1 MAESKKKSVGS
12 GSAGKTHPLEG
23 PSSPGL
29 ENDVLSR
36 EELETLSL
44 LQLVDQIVA
53 KLPPRHSAIMD
64 MVYLRD
70 RVAEVE
76 EINDQARQTIE
87 KLEAVVEK
95 LRSPA
100 FRVGT
105 FLMPVEPDKA
115 HVCVSGTDYVCRID
129 PQLPLASL
137 QIGQR
142 VLLNEAFAVVQGL
155 GFDRHGPIVRVD
167 ELLSGGRLR
176 IGQESGLISSV
187 LLRSALLVKEK
198 IKPAMEVRL
207 DANQRVALEVIGVG
221 KRIERALETVTELPW
236 SAVGGQTEAV
246 QEIRDTIELPFLH
259 RGLFKRFE
267 HTVPKGFLLHGP
279 PGCGKT
285 LLGKATAYNLRQ
297 QIRTETG
304 VDHPEFFLHVK
315 GPEILNMWVGES
327 ERQVRDLFAQC
338 RERAAEGS
346 LAFLFIDEAESI
358 LGTRRAGRYSTIL
371 STLVPMFCSEMD
383 GLEPLQNVVVILA
396 SNRADLIDPA
406 ILRPGRIDRKIKVN
420 RPTQEGAQRIYEI
433 YLKESLP
440 LDEPK
445 AVLAQA
451 ITDTH
456 YAKSVENQ
464 FLEITYR
471 SGKKDFLYRGD
482 LGSGAIIAAIVER
495 AKSLAIKRSILTKQ
509 ETNLTREDLV
519 QALQKEYSE
528 NDLFPPTDITEDWL
542 KLTDFDPD
550 NVIKLAPIRPRKKD
564 SLGSGDGDQNDY
576 PVRHR
581 NGNRYRQGK
590 GRKRGRR
597 RRVHGLGAQ
606 RDQVRGPH
614 AMGLQLRGPSRR
626 HARLSRRGTAPGR
639 R

>member
-1 MAESKKKSVGS
+1 MAESKKKSPGS
-12 GSAGKTHPLEG
+12 GSSTKSHPIETPPSPPLQKEVLPREQLEA
-23 PSSPGL
+23 
-29 ENDVLSR
+29 
-36 EELETLSL
+36 LSL
-44 LQLVDQIVA
+44 LQLVDLIVA

-70 RVAEVE
+70 RVVEVE

-87 KLEAVVEK
+87 KLDAVVEK

-115 HVCVSGTDYVCRID
+115 HVCASGTDYVCRID

-137 QIGQR
+137 QVGQR
-142 VLLNEAFAVVQGL
+142 VLLNEAFAVVLGL
-155 GFDRHGPIVRVD
+155 GFDRNGPIVRID

-187 LLRSALLVKEK
+187 LLRSALLAKEK
-198 IKPAMEVRL
+198 LKPGMEVRL

-221 KRIERALETVTELPW
+221 KRIERALETVTALPW
-236 SAVGGQTEAV
+236 SAIGGQSEAV
-246 QEIRDTIELPFLH
+246 QAIRDTIELPFLH

-297 QIRTETG
+297 QILSETG

-440 LDEPK
+440 LAEPK
-445 AVLAQA
+445 EVMAQA
-451 ITDTH
+451 ITATH
-456 YAKSVENQ
+456 YARTVENQ

-495 AKSLAIKRSILTKQ
+495 AKSLAIKRSIETKQ
-509 ETNLTREDLV
+509 ETHLSREDLA
-519 QALQKEYSE
+519 QALQKEYAE

-542 KLTDFDPD
+542 KLTDFDPE
-550 NVIKLAPIRPRKKD
+550 NVIKLAPVRPRKKD
-564 SLGSGDGDQNDY
+564 LLGSGII
-576 PVRHR
+576 
-581 NGNRYRQGK
+581 
-590 GRKRGRR
+590 
-597 RRVHGLGAQ
+597 
-606 RDQVRGPH
+606 
-614 AMGLQLRGPSRR
+614 
-626 HARLSRRGTAPGR
+626 
-639 R
+639 

>member
-1 MAESKKKSVGS
+1 
-12 GSAGKTHPLEG
+12 
-23 PSSPGL
+23 
-29 ENDVLSR
+29 
-36 EELETLSL
+36 
-44 LQLVDQIVA
+44 LVDVIVA

-87 KLEAVVEK
+87 KLDAVVEK

-115 HVCVSGTDYVCRID
+115 HVCASGTDYVCRID
-129 PQLPLASL
+129 PQIPLASL
-137 QIGQR
+137 QVGQR
-142 VLLNEAFAVVQGL
+142 VLLNEAFAIVQGL
-155 GFDRHGPIVRVD
+155 GFDRNGPIVRID

-187 LLRSALLVKEK
+187 LLRSALLAKEK
-198 IKPAMEVRL
+198 LKPGMEVRL

-221 KRIERALETVTELPW
+221 KRIERALETVTALPW
-236 SAVGGQTEAV
+236 SSIGGQSEAV
-246 QEIRDTIELPFLH
+246 QAIRDTIELPFLH

-297 QIRTETG
+297 QILADTG

-358 LGTRRAGRYSTIL
+358 LGTRRAGRHSSIL

-383 GLEPLQNVVVILA
+383 GIEPLQNVVVILA

-433 YLKESLP
+433 YLKDSLP
-440 LDEPK
+440 LAEPK
-445 AVLAQA
+445 DAMAQA
-451 ITDTH
+451 ITQTH
-456 YAKSVENQ
+456 YAKTVENQ

-482 LGSGAIIAAIVER
+482 LASGAIIAAIVER
-495 AKSLAIKRSILTKQ
+495 AKSLAIKRSIETKQ
-509 ETNLTREDLV
+509 DTHLSREDLA
-519 QALQKEYSE
+519 QALQKEYAE

-564 SLGSGDGDQNDY
+564 LLGSGI
-576 PVRHR
+576 V
-581 NGNRYRQGK
+581 
-590 GRKRGRR
+590 
-597 RRVHGLGAQ
+597 
-606 RDQVRGPH
+606 
-614 AMGLQLRGPSRR
+614 
-626 HARLSRRGTAPGR
+626 
-639 R
+639 